1 MSKIPLRFKKYFWDT
16 DIEKIDLKKHQKYVI
31 ERLLELGNPQAY
43 RWLINNFQKDEINR
57 VVAKSRQLS
66 QKTRN
71 FWHFIS

>member
-57 VVAKSRQLS
+57 VVSKSRQLS

>member
-1 MSKIPLRFKKYFWDT
+1 MSKIPLRFKQYFWDT

-66 QKTRN
+66 QKTRK